1 MADFNAS
8 IFAPQNQV
16 NTGGAPSFQSTPV
29 AGNKYD
35 AGAGMSSLK
44 DIYDLQ
50 GKQLELQKA
59 RELLQPAIARGKAE
73 SEKSQLELGDAQR
86 KIAGGALTGL
96 ENSQAYKTN
105 DAKGIKKELE
115 ATEQWLKTVN
125 PNLLKEGGAVDQAHK
140 LIDAGDVVGYKQ
152 LLSVIRNQGASGAEQ
167 YAAALPQFNT
177 NAQGTPFLTNRAAG
191 TISAPQ
197 TTGGQN
203 LTPTNVGV
211 ANFGEYQKDLTTRV
225 ASATQNEMRLNEAEN
240 LMKEFKPGAGSR
252 TYVDVAQKLQAV
264 GAPQDL
270 VDRVA
275 KGDLSAAQSLNKFIA
290 QTVIQAATST
300 PGTAE
305 SINRYIRDNPDI
317 GSDPRALERFFEFTR
332 KQNAIPIEEQNFL
345 LKKAKEGNLNPDTHV
360 AEAQQ
365 HILKSFASKENTVTS
380 KEQKNA
386 TFGKYKGR
394 DVVSYDGG
402 KSWEYK

>member
-1 MADFNAS
+1 MAGLDAS
-8 IFAPQNQV
+8 VI
-16 NTGGAPSFQSTPV
+16 
-29 AGNKYD
+29 GN
-35 AGAGMSSLK
+35 
-44 DIYDLQ
+44 
-50 GKQLELQKA
+50 
-59 RELLQPAIARGKAE
+59 LQPPQATSLGDLVNIARGVQGYQQAQQVNPIAVQQAQQ
-73 SEKSQLELGDAQR
+73 QLQNTQTTGQTAQLQLANQQNQ
-86 KIAGGALTGL
+86 IAGGAITGL
-96 ENSQAYKTN
+96 ENSPSYKAN
-105 DAKGIKKELE
+105 DPKGIKKELE
-115 ATEQWLKTVN
+115 ATEKWLKTVN
-125 PNLLKEGGAVDQAHK
+125 PDLLKEGGVVDQAHQ
-140 LIDAGDVVGYKQ
+140 LIDSGDVDGYKNH
-152 LLSVIRNQGASGAEQ
+152 LATLRNSLASNESK
-167 YAAALPQFNT
+167 YAAALPSFDT
-177 NAQGTPFLTNRAAG
+177 NAAGTPFLTNRAAG
-191 TISAPQ
+191 TVSAPQ
-197 TTGGQN
+197 TQSGQN

-211 ANFGEYQKDLTTRV
+211 ANFGNYQKDLTTRV

-252 TYVDVAQKLQAV
+252 TYVDIAQKLQAV

-270 VDRVA
+270 VDKVA

-290 QTVIQAATST
+290 QTVIQAATAT

-332 KQNAIPIEEQNFL
+332 KQNAIPIEEQKFL
-345 LKKAKEGNLNPDTHV
+345 LEKVKKGSLNPDTHV
-360 AEAQQ
+360 SEAQQ
-365 HILKSFASKENTVTS
+365 HILQNFAGKQNTVTS

>member
-1 MADFNAS
+1 MAEYNVSTVAS
-8 IFAPQNQV
+8 EIKPPQVTSIGDMLN
-16 NTGGAPSFQSTPV
+16 
-29 AGNKYD
+29 
-35 AGAGMSSLK
+35 
-44 DIYDLQ
+44 
-50 GKQLELQKA
+50 
-59 RELLQPAIARGKAE
+59 IARGAQAYQQAQQINPIAVQQQQATTQAA
-73 SEKSQLELGDAQR
+73 QLKLASDQNQ
-86 KIAGGALTGL
+86 IAGGALTGL
-96 ENSQAYKTN
+96 ENSPAFKAN

-115 ATEQWLKTVN
+115 ATEKWLKTVN
-125 PNLLKEGGAVDQAHK
+125 PNLLKPGGVVDQAHQY
-140 LIDAGDVVGYKQ
+140 IDQEDVEGYKNH
-152 LLSVIRNQGASGAEQ
+152 LANIRRGLASSAEQ
-167 YAAALPQFNT
+167 YQAGLAQFNT
-177 NAQGTPFLTNRAAG
+177 NAAGTPFLTNRAAG
-191 TISAPQ
+191 TVSAPQ
-197 TTGGQN
+197 TQSGQN

-211 ANFGEYQKDLTTRV
+211 ANFGDYQKDLTTRV

-252 TYVDVAQKLQAV
+252 TYVDIAQKLQAV

-270 VDRVA
+270 VDKVA

-290 QTVIQAATST
+290 QTVIQAATAT

-332 KQNAIPIEEQNFL
+332 KQNAIPIEEQKFL
-345 LKKAKEGNLNPDTHV
+345 LEKVKKGSLNPDTHV
-360 AEAQQ
+360 SEAQQ
-365 HILKSFASKENTVTS
+365 HILQNFAGKQNTVTS

>member
-1 MADFNAS
+1 MAEYNVS
-8 IFAPQNQV
+8 E
-16 NTGGAPSFQSTPV
+16 V
-29 AGNKYD
+29 AGKINPPQVTSIGD
-35 AGAGMSSLK
+35 MLN
-44 DIYDLQ
+44 
-50 GKQLELQKA
+50 
-59 RELLQPAIARGKAE
+59 IARGAQAYQQAQQVNPLLIQQQQATTQAA
-73 SEKSQLELGDAQR
+73 QLGLANTQR
-86 KIAGGALTGL
+86 QIASGALTGL
-96 ENSQAYKTN
+96 ENSEAYKVG
-105 DAKGIKKELE
+105 DAKAIKQELE
-115 ATEQWLKTVN
+115 ATEKWLKTVS
-125 PNLLKEGGAVDQAHK
+125 PDLLKEGGAVDQAHQ
-140 LIDAGDVVGYKQ
+140 LIDKGDVEGYKK
-152 LLSVIRNQGASGAEQ
+152 LLSNIRRQGASGAEQ

-177 NAQGTPFLTNRAAG
+177 NAAGTPFLTNRAAG
-191 TISAPQ
+191 TVSAPQ
-197 TTGGQN
+197 QAGGQN
-203 LTPTNVGV
+203 VTPTNVGV
-211 ANFGEYQKDLTTRV
+211 ANFGDYQKDLTTRV

-270 VDRVA
+270 VDKVA

-290 QTVIQAATST
+290 QTVIQAATAT

-332 KQNAIPIEEQNFL
+332 KQNAIPIEEQKFL
-345 LKKAKEGNLNPDTHV
+345 LEKAKTGTLNPDTHV
-360 AEAQQ
+360 SEVQQ
-365 HILKSFASKENTVTS
+365 HILQNFAGKQNTVTS